1 MLVETNCH
9 LKEAIM
15 KEQWQGFKGS
25 KWQDEVDVRDFIQN
39 NYKPYNGDESFL
51 EGPTESTNTLW
62 EKLQKLQKEERA
74 KGGVL
79 DMETEV
85 VSSLTAYGPGYL
97 DKDLEK
103 VVGLQTDKPLKRAFM
118 PYGGIRMSEEACETY
133 GYKPSEKL
141 HEIFTK
147 YHKTHNDAVFS
158 AYTPEMRLAR
168 RNKIVTGLPDTYGR
182 GRIVGDYRRVALY
195 GIDYLIEQKQKDFA
209 YCGDGTM
216 SDDVIRQREE
226 LAEQIKALKEMKVMA
241 ASYGYD
247 ISQPAKN
254 SLEAVQWLY
263 FGYLAAIKTQNG
275 AAMSVGR
282 ISTFLDIYF
291 ERDLENGVFTESEI
305 QEIVDHLTMKFRMV
319 KFARIPSYNQ
329 LFSGDPVWATLDV
342 GGLGMDGRSMVTKTC
357 FRFLHTL
364 ENMGPSPEP
373 NLTVLYSSNLPEP
386 FKKYASKVSIDTSSV
401 QYENDDV
408 MRPVWG
414 DDYAVCCC
422 VSATQT
428 GKEMQFFGARANLA
442 KCLLYA
448 INGGVDEKTKVQVG
462 PEYKPI
468 TSEYLD
474 YDEVMHKYDIM
485 MDWLSGLYVNILNL
499 IQYMHDKYYYEASQ
513 MALIDT
519 DVRRTF
525 ATGIAGFSHVVDSLS
540 AIKYAKVKTIRDED
554 GLVVDYEIEGDF
566 PRYGNDDDRADEIAV
581 WLLKTFMRKI
591 EKHHTYRDSEP
602 TTSILTITSNVVY
615 GKATGALPDG
625 RKAGEPLSPG
635 ANPAYGAE
643 QNGLLASLNSVA
655 KLPYE
660 YALDGISNTQ
670 TINPDA
676 LGHSEEER
684 VNNLVNVLDGYF
696 DQGAHHLNVNV
707 FGVEKLKDAMEHPE
721 KEEYANFTIRVS
733 GYAVKFIDLTREQ
746 QLDVISRTCHKSL

>member
-1 MLVETNCH
+1 MR
-9 LKEAIM
+9 
-15 KEQWQGFKGS
+15 EQWQGFKGS

-62 EKLQKLQKEERA
+62 AKLQKLQKEERA

-226 LAEQIKALKEMKVMA
+226 LAEQIKALKEMKIMA

-305 QEIVDHLTMKFRMV
+305 QEIVDHITMKFRMV

-329 LFSGDPVWATLDV
+329 LFSGDPVWATLDI

-448 INGGVDEKTKVQVG
+448 INGGIDEKTKVQVG

>member
-1 MLVETNCH
+1 
-9 LKEAIM
+9 M

-62 EKLQKLQKEERA
+62 TELQELQKEERA

-226 LAEQIKALKEMKVMA
+226 LAEQIKALKEMKIMA

-305 QEIVDHLTMKFRMV
+305 QEIVDHVTMKFRMV

-386 FKKYASKVSIDTSSV
+386 FKKYAAKVSIDTSSV

-525 ATGIAGFSHVVDSLS
+525 AMGIAGFSHVVDSLS

-566 PRYGNDDDRADEIAV
+566 PRYGNDDDRADGIAV

-676 LGHSEEER
+676 LGHNEEER

>member
-1 MLVETNCH
+1 MR
-9 LKEAIM
+9 
-15 KEQWQGFKGS
+15 EQWQGFKGS

-62 EKLQKLQKEERA
+62 AELQKLQKEERA

-216 SDDVIRQREE
+216 TDDVIRQREE

-241 ASYGYD
+241 ASYGFD

-305 QEIVDHLTMKFRMV
+305 QEIVDHVTMKFRMV

>member
-1 MLVETNCH
+1 
-9 LKEAIM
+9 M

-62 EKLQKLQKEERA
+62 TELQKLQKEERA

-216 SDDVIRQREE
+216 TDDVIRQREE
-226 LAEQIKALKEMKVMA
+226 LAEQIKALKEMKIMA
-241 ASYGYD
+241 SSYGFD

-305 QEIVDHLTMKFRMV
+305 QEIVDHVIMKFRMV

-329 LFSGDPVWATLDV
+329 LFSGDPVWATLDI

-448 INGGVDEKTKVQVG
+448 INGGVDEKTKVQVA

-540 AIKYAKVKTIRDED
+540 AIKYAKVKSIRDED

>member
-1 MLVETNCH
+1 MTDF
-9 LKEAIM
+9 
-15 KEQWQGFKGS
+15 EQWKGFEQG
-25 KWQDEVDVRDFIQN
+25 KWCDDIDTRDFIQK
-39 NYKPYNGDESFL
+39 NYTPYDGDESFL
-51 EGPTESTNTLW
+51 AGPTDATNKLW
-62 EKLQKLQKEERA
+62 GKLQELQKEERA

-79 DMETEV
+79 DMDTHIV
-85 VSSLTAYGPGYL
+85 TGINAHKPGYI
-97 DKDLEK
+97 DESMKDLEK
-103 VVGLQTDKPLKRAFM
+103 IVGLQTDKPLKRAFM
-118 PYGGIRMSEEACETY
+118 PFGGIKMAEEACSTY
-133 GYKPSEKL
+133 GYEPDPEL
-141 HEIFTK
+141 HKIFTQ
-147 YHKTHNDAVFS
+147 YHKTHNQGVFDV
-158 AYTPEMRLAR
+158 YTPEMRAVR
-168 RNKIVTGLPDTYGR
+168 KNKIITGLPDTYGR

-195 GIDYLIEQKQKDFA
+195 GIDMLIAKKQEDFVE
-209 YCGDGTM
+209 CQSESMFEDE
-216 SDDVIRQREE
+216 IRQREE
-226 LAEQIKALKEMKVMA
+226 ITMQINALKEMKTMA
-241 ASYGYD
+241 ESYGFD
-247 ISQPAKN
+247 ISKPAKDAR
-254 SLEAVQWLY
+254 EACQWLY

-282 ISTFLDIYF
+282 VSTFLDIYIQ
-291 ERDLENGVFTESEI
+291 RDLDNGTLTEEEA
-305 QEIVDHLTMKFRMV
+305 QELIDHMVMKFRMV
-319 KFARIPSYNQ
+319 KFARIPSYNE
-329 LFSGDPVWATLDV
+329 LFSGDPVWATLNV
-342 GGLGMDGRSMVTKTC
+342 GGKGVDGRSMVTKND

-373 NLTVLYSSNLPEP
+373 NLTVLYSSKLPEA
-386 FKKYASKVSIDTSSV
+386 FKRYAAAISVRTSSI

-408 MRPVWG
+408 MRVTWG
-414 DDYAVCCC
+414 DDYAICCC

-448 INGGVDEKTKVQVG
+448 INGGIDARTKVQVG
-462 PEYKPI
+462 PEYRPI

-474 YDEVMHKYDIM
+474 YDEVLDKYDKM
-485 MDWLSGLYVNILNL
+485 MDWLAGVYVRTLNV
-499 IQYMHDKYYYEASQ
+499 IHYMHDKYYYEAAE

-540 AIKYAKVKTIRDED
+540 AIKYAKVKTVRDENGD
-554 GLVVDYEIEGDF
+554 EVDFETEGDF

-581 WLLKTFMRKI
+581 WLLKTFMAKI
-591 EKHHTYRDSEP
+591 KKCHTYRNSEP

-615 GKATGALPDG
+615 GKATASLPDG

-635 ANPAYGAE
+635 ANPSYGAE
-643 QNGLLASLNSVA
+643 QNGLVASLNSVA

-676 LGHSEEER
+676 LGHEESEQ
-684 VNNLVNVLDGYF
+684 VTNLVNVLNGYF

-707 FGVEKLKDAMEHPE
+707 FGKEKLIDAMEHPE

-746 QLDVISRTCHKSL
+746 QLDVISRTCHASM

>member
-1 MLVETNCH
+1 
-9 LKEAIM
+9 M

-62 EKLQKLQKEERA
+62 TELQKLQKEERA

-141 HEIFTK
+141 HEIFIK

-226 LAEQIKALKEMKVMA
+226 LAEQIKALKEMKIMA
-241 ASYGYD
+241 SSYGFD

-305 QEIVDHLTMKFRMV
+305 QEIVDHVTMKFRMV

-329 LFSGDPVWATLDV
+329 LFSGDPVWATLDI

-448 INGGVDEKTKVQVG
+448 INGGIDEKTKVQVG

-540 AIKYAKVKTIRDED
+540 AIKYAKVKTVRDED

>member
-1 MLVETNCH
+1 
-9 LKEAIM
+9 M

-39 NYKPYNGDESFL
+39 NYKPYDEDESFL

-448 INGGVDEKTKVQVG
+448 INGGIDEKTKVQVG